1 METDI
6 TYADGS
12 PGVGYVHNW
21 NSFDC
26 RLKKKT
32 YVLRVSICHIF
43 LQID

>member
-26 RLKKKT
+26 KLIDMYT
-32 YVLRVSICHIF
+32 IGTVLIAG
-43 LQID
+43 

>member
-26 RLKKKT
+26 RLKKNLCFRGFNLS
-32 YVLRVSICHIF
+32 YF
-43 LQID
+43 FAD